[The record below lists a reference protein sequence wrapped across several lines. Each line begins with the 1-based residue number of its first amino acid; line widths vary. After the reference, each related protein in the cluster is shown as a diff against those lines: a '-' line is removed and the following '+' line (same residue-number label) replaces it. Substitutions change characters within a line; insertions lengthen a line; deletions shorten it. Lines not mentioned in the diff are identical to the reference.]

1 MTDRY
6 IGMNRITGKAITG
19 AEHITQ
25 SVGDILRTPVGSRVM
40 RRDYGSLLSEM
51 IDQPQNSALEL
62 QIKVAIFMAL
72 LKWEPRIELIS
83 VTTERNADGRM
94 IVNLT
99 GQYAGGG
106 DSLSLNIPVS

>member
-6 IGMNRITGKAITG
+6 IGMNRNTGQPITG
-19 AEHITQ
+19 AEHIAQ

-51 IDQPQNSALEL
+51 IDQPQSDALEL

-72 LKWEPRIELIS
+72 LKWEPRVEVLS

-106 DSLSLNIPVS
+106 ESLSLTIPAS

>member
-6 IGMNRITGKAITG
+6 IGMNRSTGKAITG
-19 AEHITQ
+19 AEHIAQ

-40 RRDYGSLLSEM
+40 RRDYGSLLSDM

-72 LKWEPRIELIS
+72 LKWEPRVEVLS

-106 DSLSLNIPVS
+106 DSLSLTIPVS

>member
-1 MTDRY
+1 MTERY
-6 IGMNRITGKAITG
+6 IGMSRSTGKAITG
-19 AEHITQ
+19 AEHIAQ
-25 SVGDILRTPVGSRVM
+25 SVGDILRTPIGSRVM

-51 IDQPQNSALEL
+51 IDQPQNDALDL

-72 LKWEPRIELIS
+72 LKWEPRVELLS

-106 DSLSLNIPVS
+106 DSLSLTIPVS